1 MYVVCLLSSDF
12 FRSVLA
18 GSGSSRDSG
27 GGEDLKTAFADGGK
41 KSDGDLI
48 DAEED
53 GEDGLHRTLL
63 PIQKALNDLLMDNGP
78 KEQSST
84 TNVELDRS
92 VR

>member
-1 MYVVCLLSSDF
+1 M
-12 FRSVLA
+12 LA
-18 GSGSSRDSG
+18 GSGSSRES
-27 GGEDLKTAFADGGK
+27 GEDLKTAFAEAETSSKLAGGGK
-41 KSDGDLI
+41 KGDLI

-78 KEQSST
+78 KEQS
-84 TNVELDRS
+84 NNAELDRS

>member
-1 MYVVCLLSSDF
+1 M
-12 FRSVLA
+12 LA

-27 GGEDLKTAFADGGK
+27 GGEDLKTAFADAETSSSKLAGGK
-41 KSDGDLI
+41 KGDLI

-78 KEQSST
+78 KEQS
-84 TNVELDRS
+84 NNAELDRS

>member
-1 MYVVCLLSSDF
+1 M
-12 FRSVLA
+12 
-18 GSGSSRDSG
+18 
-27 GGEDLKTAFADGGK
+27 KTAFADGGK
-41 KSDGDLI
+41 KSDGNLI